1 VQLGFGHCGYMTKS
15 SALLGALVLI
25 SATALA
31 DPAVI
36 IRERAKQLS
45 NENNV
50 RQGVVP
56 PTQQPTPSM
65 AVPNVPAGP
74 VVSPALMRFNTE
86 ISGIK
91 ADGVVTPDQKQKMA
105 QQLIV
110 AAQGSKPSMALATK
124 LATDVS
130 AAFSEKPL
138 SASSRARFVQEP
150 DAMLNPGKYPQAKPE
165 KIIEDIQA
173 IFHENGLARMKAAAI
188 AEDVQKLSAEIR
200 KGGA

>member
-1 VQLGFGHCGYMTKS
+1 M
-15 SALLGALVLI
+15 
-25 SATALA
+25 
-31 DPAVI
+31 
-36 IRERAKQLS
+36 
-45 NENNV
+45 
-50 RQGVVP
+50 
-56 PTQQPTPSM
+56 
-65 AVPNVPAGP
+65 
-74 VVSPALMRFNTE
+74 SPALMRFNTE

-110 AAQGSKPSMALATK
+110 AAQGSSKPSMAAAMK

-138 SASSRARFVQEP
+138 SASSRARFIQEL